1 MKKKPT
7 PQKYRVRFF
16 VAKTYDV
23 HVEAHSLD
31 NARLLAKIKL
41 FEGRGQGFRRGSEL
55 IVIESWA
62 DLASEAAGAPSLTN
76 VGNLDDPL
84 FIVPTLGG

>member
-1 MKKKPT
+1 MKKKRT

-16 VAKTYDV
+16 VPKPYDV

-41 FEGRGQGFRRGSEL
+41 YEGRGKGFRRGREL

-62 DLASEAAGAPSLTN
+62 DLANEAGGEPSLTN
-76 VGNLDDPL
+76 VGNLDNPL
-84 FIVPTLGG
+84 FIVPVLSG